1 MKIFDLLFEQESK
14 VDDSAENAVNLKS
27 GKTKARKALNSID
40 QQIDALIL
48 KYEAS
53 SLKEDED
60 DDILNE
66 IKKLSLR
73 ILLEQDEEEGG
84 DEGGGEEDA
93 AADTGTEGSPEGAEA
108 LKSKSP
114 GTENIPKIDMDEFTN
129 RCVRL
134 ITNYKSLL
142 RVEEAI
148 INRIR
153 NFLDNNY
160 GDEHVTRFLT
170 TLEQDFGLDTEQYK
184 DVYNDN
190 ETPEIFGV
198 GANPAGAGM
207 GK

>member
-1 MKIFDLLFEQESK
+1 MKTKIYNFLFEQESK
-14 VDDSAENAVNLKS
+14 VDSSAENAVNLKS
-27 GKTKARKALNSID
+27 TKTKARKSLNSID
-40 QQIDALIL
+40 QQVDALIL

-53 SLKEDED
+53 SLREEDAKD
-60 DDILNE
+60 DVLKE

-73 ILLEQDEEEGG
+73 ILLEQEDEPAEEP
-84 DEGGGEEDA
+84 EEEDA
-93 AADTGTEGSPEGAEA
+93 TAGSPEGAEA
-108 LKSKSP
+108 LKSKIP
-114 GTENIPKIDMDEFTN
+114 GAEMIPNIDMDEFTN

-134 ITNYKSLL
+134 ITNYRSLL

-160 GDEHVTRFLT
+160 GDEYVTRFLT

-184 DVYNDN
+184 SVYADN
-190 ETPEIFGV
+190 KTPENFAV

-207 GK
+207 SGG

>member
-1 MKIFDLLFEQESK
+1 MKTKIYDLLFEQESK
-14 VDDSAENAVNLKS
+14 VDASAENAVNLKS
-27 GKTKARKALNSID
+27 TKTKARKALNSID
-40 QQIDALIL
+40 QQVDALIL

-53 SLKEDED
+53 SLRED
-60 DDILNE
+60 DAKDDVLKE
-66 IKKLSLR
+66 IKKLSLK
-73 ILLEQDEEEGG
+73 ILLEQEEEPA
-84 DEGGGEEDA
+84 EEAEPEEDA
-93 AADTGTEGSPEGAEA
+93 SDAGSPKGAEA
-108 LKSKSP
+108 LKSKTP
-114 GTENIPKIDMDEFTN
+114 GSEMIPNIDMDEFTN

-134 ITNYKSLL
+134 ITNYRSLL

-184 DVYNDN
+184 SVYGDN
-190 ETPEIFGV
+190 ETPETFAV

-207 GK
+207 SGG

>member
-1 MKIFDLLFEQESK
+1 MKIYDLLFEQESK
-14 VDDSAENAVNLKS
+14 VDDSAENAVNLKNTQ
-27 GKTKARKALNSID
+27 TKARKSLNSID
-40 QQIDALIL
+40 QQVDALIL

-53 SLKEDED
+53 SLLDEEKD
-60 DDILNE
+60 DMLNE
-66 IKKLSLR
+66 LKKLSLK
-73 ILLEQDEEEGG
+73 ILLEQDEEE
-84 DEGGGEEDA
+84 EEPAEEAAEDA
-93 AADTGTEGSPEGAEA
+93 DSASPEGAEA
-108 LKSKSP
+108 LKSKTP
-114 GTENIPKIDMDEFTN
+114 GMEMVPKIDMDEFTN

-134 ITNYKSLL
+134 ITNYRSLL

-184 DVYNDN
+184 SVYNDN
-190 ETPEIFGV
+190 ETPETFAI

-207 GK
+207 SGG

>member
-1 MKIFDLLFEQESK
+1 MKIYDLLFEQESK

-27 GKTKARKALNSID
+27 NQTKARKALNSID
-40 QQIDALIL
+40 QQVDALIL

-53 SLKEDED
+53 SLIEDED
-60 DDILNE
+60 SDVLKE

-73 ILLEQDEEEGG
+73 ILLEQEEE
-84 DEGGGEEDA
+84 ESGGEEEPA
-93 AADTGTEGSPEGAEA
+93 EDTGTEGSPEGAEA

-114 GTENIPKIDMDEFTN
+114 GTEAIPKIDMDEFTN

-170 TLEQDFGLDTEQYK
+170 TLEQDFGLNTEQYK

-190 ETPEIFGV
+190 ATPEIFGV

-207 GK
+207 K